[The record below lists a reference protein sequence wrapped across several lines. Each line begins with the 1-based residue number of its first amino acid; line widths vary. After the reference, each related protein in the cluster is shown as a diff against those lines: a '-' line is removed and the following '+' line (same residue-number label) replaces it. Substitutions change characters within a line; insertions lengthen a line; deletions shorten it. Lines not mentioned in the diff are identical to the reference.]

1 MGKGN
6 WEYVAQKKND
16 YKGDFYCYNFY
27 CFLIW
32 SFLLFHIILF
42 ESNIGSDVCLSLPF
56 ALFHVLL
63 DHAKVLII

>member
-32 SFLLFHIILF
+32 SFLLFL
-42 ESNIGSDVCLSLPF
+42 NIKNMKS
-56 ALFHVLL
+56 
-63 DHAKVLII
+63 